1 MIFEFG
7 SFSYRENRAFHSFID
22 SLLHRHSPLKYKNYI
37 RLCKSVYRIALLDI
51 VLAKDS
57 VLDVI

>member
-1 MIFEFG
+1 MQDQTI
-7 SFSYRENRAFHSFID
+7 
-22 SLLHRHSPLKYKNYI
+22 KYKNYNQ
-37 RLCKSVYRIALLDI
+37 LCKSVYRIALLYI